1 MAPPIL
7 TLKDMRLR
15 LGATPLF
22 TGVDLIVEAGDRLSL
37 VGRNGSGKSTLLKVI
52 AGIMEADGGERFVQ
66 PGLRIAYLPQEPDF
80 TGFETVGAYVAAG
93 LSADSAHDFYRV
105 EAVLAEVGIAADLD
119 PKTLSG
125 GEARKVALSRAF
137 VSDPD
142 LLLLDEPTNHLDLAT
157 IAWLEQ
163 SLASFTGA
171 IIVISHDRAFL
182 RNMSRAIFWLD
193 RGIVRRHN
201 RGFAHFE
208 EWQGQVYAEEEA
220 AAQRLNKKLEE
231 ELHWL
236 ARGVTARRKRNQG
249 RLRRLHALRQEKAE
263 AIKRGGNVRMQA
275 ESGSLSGKLVIE
287 ARGIAKSYGER
298 VIFSDFSTRIG
309 RGDRVGI
316 IGPNGAGK
324 STLLKVLTG
333 GLAPD
338 AGEVRLGSNLQIA
351 YLDQTRA
358 QLDEADRLQ
367 DVLADGNDY
376 VEVLGHQRHVAS
388 YAKDFLFAPEQLRAP
403 VSALSGGERNRL
415 LLARILARPSNLLI
429 LDEPTNDLDMETLDL
444 LEDLLSDYDGTLLLV
459 SHDRDFLDRIV
470 TSTIA
475 LEGDGSIMEYAG
487 GYSDYLLQRR
497 EDASA
502 DKTRASP
509 RRESRTASA
518 PKSDKGGQR
527 LSYKHKRRLELL
539 PDEMAKAEAEIARLG
554 ELLADPGLYARDPA
568 AFTATSEKLEAAQ
581 AKLQS
586 LEDEWLELEMLR
598 EAGEQD

>member
-22 TGVDLIVEAGDRLSL
+22 TGVELVVEPGDRLSL

-52 AGIMEADGGERFVQ
+52 AGIIEADGGERFVQ
-66 PGLRIAYLPQEPDF
+66 PGLRIAYLSQEPDF
-80 TGFETVGAYVAAG
+80 TGYDSVGAYVAAG
-93 LSADSAHDFYRV
+93 LAANSADAFYRV
-105 EAVLAEVGIAADLD
+105 EAVLGEVGIAPDLD
-119 PKTLSG
+119 PATLSG
-125 GEARKVALSRAF
+125 GEARKVALARAF

-171 IIVISHDRAFL
+171 LIVISHDRAFL
-182 RNMSRAIFWLD
+182 RNVSRAIFWLD

-208 EWQGQVYAEEEA
+208 EWQEQVYAEEEA
-220 AAQRLNKKLEE
+220 AAERLNKKLEE

-249 RLRRLHALRQEKAE
+249 RLRRLQELRREKAE
-263 AIKRGGNVRMQA
+263 AIKRSGNVRMQA
-275 ESGSLSGKLVIE
+275 ESGAVSGKLVIE
-287 ARGIAKSYGER
+287 ARGIAKRYGDR
-298 VIFSDFSTRIG
+298 VIFSNFSTRVG

-333 GLAPD
+333 NLAPD
-338 AGEVRLGSNLQIA
+338 EGEVRLGSNLQIA

-358 QLDEADRLQ
+358 RLNEADRLQ

-376 VEVLGHQRHVAS
+376 VEVLGQQRHVAS
-388 YAKDFLFAPEQLRAP
+388 YAKDFLFSPEQLRAP

-444 LEDLLSDYDGTLLLV
+444 LQDLLSDYDGTLLLV

-470 TSTIA
+470 TSTIV
-475 LEGDGSIMEYAG
+475 LEGDGTIMEYAG
-487 GYSDYLLQRR
+487 GYSDYLIQRGER
-497 EDASA
+497 ND
-502 DKTRASP
+502 DKARPARKEAKP
-509 RRESRTASA
+509 AAA
-518 PKSDKGGQR
+518 PKPERSSNR
-527 LSYKHKRRLELL
+527 LSYKHKRRLEQL
-539 PDEMAKAEAEIARLG
+539 PDEMAKAEAEIAKL
-554 ELLADPGLYARDPA
+554 EKLLADPGFYSRDPA
-568 AFTATSEKLEAAQ
+568 GFTAAGESLEAAR
-581 AKLQS
+581 ATLQS

-598 EAGEQD
+598 EESEQG

>member
-80 TGFETVGAYVAAG
+80 SGFETVGAYVAAG
-93 LSADSAHDFYRV
+93 LSADAADAFYRV
-105 EAVLAEVGIAADLD
+105 EAVLAEVGIAPDLA
-119 PKTLSG
+119 PQTLSG

-163 SLASFTGA
+163 SLGAFTGA

-182 RNMSRAIFWLD
+182 RNVSRAIFWLD

-208 EWQGQVYAEEEA
+208 EWQEQVYAEEEA

-263 AIKRGGNVRMQA
+263 AIKRAGNVRMQA

-287 ARGIAKSYGER
+287 ARAIAKSYGER

-333 GLAPD
+333 SLAPD

-358 QLDEADRLQ
+358 QLNEADRLQ

-376 VEVLGHQRHVAS
+376 VDVLGHQRHVVS

-497 EDASA
+497 ENASA
-502 DKTRASP
+502 DKP
-509 RRESRTASA
+509 RTVARKENRGA
-518 PKSDKGGQR
+518 PKVDKGGQR
-527 LSYKHKRRLELL
+527 LSYKHKRRLDLL
-539 PDEMAKAEAEIARLG
+539 PQEMARTEAEIARL
-554 ELLADPGLYARDPA
+554 EALLADPGLYARDPA

-581 AKLQS
+581 STLQS
-586 LEDEWLELEMLR
+586 LEDEWLELEMMR